1 MDHVHDNDNNVSTLV
16 EGAAAELLLKN
27 GSRAERLL
35 REAYGVVYDQ
45 LTPLHL
51 KVIEILRQLVLALEM
66 QGKVIESTEVS
77 KFVAEMVSKNQASF
91 ES

>member
-1 MDHVHDNDNNVSTLV
+1 MDNVRDNDKDVSTLI

-27 GSRAERLL
+27 GSKAELLL

-66 QGKVIESTEVS
+66 QGKIIESTEVR
-77 KFVAEMVSKNQASF
+77 KFIAEMLKNNPAF
-91 ES
+91 EA